1 MKIIGLKVDGF
12 RKLSA
17 IEMTF
22 ADKGFTF
29 IKGDNEQGKTSILDV
44 IEWLFV
50 GKKKLNQDIIQHG
63 KEKAVGE
70 IDLDEYTIKRITTKN
85 SDRIEI
91 KNKEGFQMTSKPQE
105 FLDKL
110 VNDLTFNP
118 FPFINKTGIQKLE
131 FMQNFLNIDTSGID
145 SKIIDYEA
153 ERTLCGRE
161 GKNLGEVQECE
172 KVEPVSTAE
181 LFDKLDVVIEFNEK
195 QKNIEKRIERLLE
208 SRSVHTKAIENYE
221 TEIREIKA
229 KIKQEDEQIQNID
242 DKRRSEPKPKPL
254 KSTASIDKEIQ
265 SVDEVNE
272 KARKYVNYLSKKKE
286 VEAKRS
292 EYTNLSEKI
301 RLKRNEKKEIY
312 QKTNIGVEGL
322 EIREDGVY
330 FNNIYSENWSD
341 SQKIKISLEL
351 CQLLKPELNAVFI
364 DRGESLG
371 IKVKKEIREWL
382 ADNNIQCVITV
393 IADDIPKNIPSNVYY
408 IEEGKIIK

>member
-1 MKIIGLKVDGF
+1 MI
-12 RKLSA
+12 
-17 IEMTF
+17 
-22 ADKGFTF
+22 
-29 IKGDNEQGKTSILDV
+29 
-44 IEWLFV
+44 
-50 GKKKLNQDIIQHG
+50 
-63 KEKAVGE
+63 
-70 IDLDEYTIKRITTKN
+70 
-85 SDRIEI
+85 
-91 KNKEGFQMTSKPQE
+91 
-105 FLDKL
+105 
-110 VNDLTFNP
+110 
-118 FPFINKTGIQKLE
+118 FP
-131 FMQNFLNIDTSGID
+131 
-145 SKIIDYEA
+145 
-153 ERTLCGRE
+153 
-161 GKNLGEVQECE
+161 
-172 KVEPVSTAE
+172 
-181 LFDKLDVVIEFNEK
+181 
-195 QKNIEKRIERLLE
+195 
-208 SRSVHTKAIENYE
+208 
-221 TEIREIKA
+221 
-229 KIKQEDEQIQNID
+229 EQIQNID

-371 IKVKKEIREWL
+371 ITTYI
-382 ADNNIQCVITV
+382 NNSTSFAKRFLNSRPVLPNNLV
-393 IADDIPKNIPSNVYY
+393 SLSFLVNSFRLNGLDSL
-408 IEEGKIIK
+408 